1 MGEIF
6 TDTYPNILHSAKLI
20 TRRRNIKKAPDLIN
34 TTYIYLSKYEYPTD
48 PIQFTKRFVSV
59 MKLLYD
65 KPESA
70 FNKLAYSTAL
80 SVDFDIKDQS
90 EEINQIIEDIE
101 LPTNLSSNRVLQ
113 FISLVKF
120 KKTLPLHEQY
130 IFDLH
135 YFGNTSCNE
144 IARQLNTEGY
154 NIHRVSINKMVQS
167 IRTKLNKWK
176 QLNL

>member
-6 TDTYPNILHSAKLI
+6 TETYPNILHSAKLI
-20 TRRRNIKKAPDLIN
+20 TRRRNVKNAPDLIN
-34 TTYIYLSKYEYPTD
+34 TTYICLSKKEYPTD
-48 PIQFTKRFVSV
+48 PIKFTKYFVTA
-59 MKLLYD
+59 MKLLHD
-65 KPESA
+65 KPQSA

-80 SVDFDIKDQS
+80 SIDFDIRDHS
-90 EEINQIIEDIE
+90 EETEQVTEDFE
-101 LPTNLSSNRVLQ
+101 LPTYLSSNRVGQ

-144 IARQLNTEGY
+144 IARQLNAEGY
-154 NIHRVSINKMVQS
+154 DIHRVRINKMVQS

-176 QLNL
+176 Q